1 MASEHDFDG
10 VMSEQEQENHLAK
23 LVLEERKAQ
32 KKLACLT
39 SKARQTADILHV
51 VMALWLRW
59 NAMIGQHSKAGAAA
73 QGVPNLAAVPKPLH
87 RSR

>member
-39 SKARQTADILHV
+39 SKARQTAGILHV
-51 VMALWLRW
+51 VMDALNLVDAFARPQHLVATGVKCIPHSVYLR
-59 NAMIGQHSKAGAAA
+59 AGF
-73 QGVPNLAAVPKPLH
+73 
-87 RSR
+87 S

>member
-39 SKARQTADILHV
+39 SKARQTNSGHSAIIPSH
-51 VMALWLRW
+51 
-59 NAMIGQHSKAGAAA
+59 IG
-73 QGVPNLAAVPKPLH
+73 
-87 RSR
+87 